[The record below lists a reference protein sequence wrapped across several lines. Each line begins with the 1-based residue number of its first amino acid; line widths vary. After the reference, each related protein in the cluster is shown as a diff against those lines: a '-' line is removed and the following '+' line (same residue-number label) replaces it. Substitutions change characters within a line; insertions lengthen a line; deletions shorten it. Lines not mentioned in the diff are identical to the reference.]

1 MSTERVLTG
10 ISSMAT
16 RGLLA
21 DLTAL
26 YQRETQQRVA
36 IESVGGVE
44 AAKRVESGEA
54 FDIVMLASDA
64 LARLAD
70 AGHVARDSLVEV
82 VRSSIAVAV
91 KAGAAA
97 PDIGSEAGLREAVLR
112 ARTVGYSTGPSGAHV
127 LRLLEQWGVSGNEG
141 PRVIQAKPGVPVGSL
156 IASGEV
162 EIGFQQL
169 SELMHVE
176 GITVLGTLPSAI
188 ASITVFSAAITS
200 ACANPGLAASFLAF
214 ITSDKAA
221 SFVRRHG
228 MEPA

>member
-16 RGLLA
+16 RSLLA
-21 DLTAL
+21 DLTDL
-26 YQRETQQRVA
+26 YRRETQQCVA

-44 AAKRVESGEA
+44 AARRVENGEA

-64 LARLAD
+64 MARLAD
-70 AGHVARDSLVEV
+70 AGHVARSSLLEV

-91 KAGAAA
+91 KDGAAA
-97 PDIGSEAGLREAVLR
+97 PDISSEAGLRDAVLH
-112 ARTVGYSTGPSGAHV
+112 AKTVGYSTGPSGAHV
-127 LRLLEQWGVSGNEG
+127 LRLLGQWGVSGNEG
-141 PRVIQAKPGVPVGSL
+141 PQVIQAKPGVPVGSL

-176 GITVLGTLPSAI
+176 GIALLGTLPSAI
-188 ASITVFSAAITS
+188 ASVTVFSAAVAS
-200 ACANPGLAASFLAF
+200 ACANPAAAASFLAF